1 MWVIIKT
8 TYPLDEGNMSD
19 YYKESSMDYCCFL
32 SFFNYFKGLLCYSL
46 KRRY

>member
-19 YYKESSMDYCCFL
+19 YYKESSMDYCCFCL
-32 SFFNYFKGLLCYSL
+32 SLTILRAYYVTV
-46 KRRY
+46 